1 MLSPLF
7 FHSFR
12 VDFQHSAWRIRH
24 TNHSQLLMGIAQM
37 VEELVQNKKN
47 QLKPSKTWEE
57 PAVNFAG
64 WVDLP
69 FLLLILPSCK
79 LPTGSSGSGTG
90 KRPPEIQKWWENF
103 PSLWEQ
109 PLGLDEQS
117 WVALGDAQVLQP
129 LGEQGRAL
137 TWEKRHFDVPMFL
150 CGCLER
156 LKNYKWTGR
165 KFRTYWSGLSECSLE
180 KELWYLNNICIFVS

>member
-47 QLKPSKTWEE
+47 QLKPSKTWEK
-57 PAVNFAG
+57 PSAMNFAG

-69 FLLLILPSCK
+69 FLFLILPSCK
-79 LPTGSSGSGTG
+79 LPTGSPGSENG
-90 KRPPEIQKWWENF
+90 KQPQENQKWWENF
-103 PSLWEQ
+103 HSFTSPGFSESNLLVWMNRAGWPWVIYTCWSLWVSSA
-109 PLGLDEQS
+109 GLS
-117 WVALGDAQVLQP
+117 
-129 LGEQGRAL
+129 
-137 TWEKRHFDVPMFL
+137 TWKSRHFDVPMFL
-150 CGCLER
+150 CG
-156 LKNYKWTGR
+156 
-165 KFRTYWSGLSECSLE
+165 
-180 KELWYLNNICIFVS
+180 YLNTKGLQLNWEKI